1 MCFTASQPRPASYA
15 HAHNAA
21 IWAELG
27 RGGIARADVAHVP
40 NVAAAFGGLGL
51 NSAVRTAPAA
61 FWAAHVAAGD
71 KRSPAFAD
79 ACTRLLATDG
89 GGAPSLRS
97 AVGACELLQE
107 LTFVAKSLGLTG
119 EMPRGSPMPW
129 KPYTAFATLADCLWL
144 LWESALCGEPLMI
157 FSPDYPTKVAEAVLA
172 VASLISPVEYSGDF
186 RPYFTIY
193 DGDFEHYRQHVQS
206 NGASSK
212 AVVFGVTNPVMLQLL
227 ADFPISVLLQP
238 RHREDASTQST
249 LPAPAASQEVLV
261 ESPTGAMKTMKSMK
275 AMKAVRAAPKGEIA
289 GQLADSAGLKK
300 SEVMQLLDALAD
312 IGTKELK
319 KAGKFTLPGLVM
331 IKTRKKKATKAGKR
345 MMFGKEVKVKAQPAK
360 TVVKAFPVKAVKAMK
375 TMKSMKAM
383 KAVRA
388 APKGEIA
395 GQLADSAGLKKSEVM
410 QLLDALADIGTKELK
425 KAGKFTLPGLVMIK
439 TRKKKATKA
448 GKRMMFGK
456 EVKVKAQPAKTVVKA
471 FPVKAVKDRLQRA
484 RRVPGSGRGYAQPE
498 LPQTGLGVL
507 DADAELLQRIKA
519 SDCVDQDDTVLR
531 YFYELTL
538 AFLRPFLPHLEALTT
553 GAAGGAT
560 FDVSSFLASLQ
571 PVGPFSQISRNDCQ
585 NLYSRFIRGVNF
597 KPWLAKQVSTFPR
610 RCEDA
615 SPADAVMA
623 GHAMDSGVGENDRT
637 FSDHPGL
644 GDSSPS
650 ESTALQKKSHPC
662 SCGFC
667 ALELPWAFP
676 AP

>member
-1 MCFTASQPRPASYA
+1 MCIVLCSQDPTQGPATSTVWGLTGEKLQAFRQWTCCFCVCVFDLEQGQRLELETPGDSPLSEEDRQLLRYLAFPDSGPSRLTSVETAVFPFRFRRGSGVSRGRRSASRDLPLKDDFWY
-15 HAHNAA
+15 
-21 IWAELG
+21 
-27 RGGIARADVAHVP
+27 
-40 NVAAAFGGLGL
+40 AAAYFQQQPDEASKRHCVQRSLVVVSQHGFL
-51 NSAVRTAPAA
+51 A
-61 FWAAHVAAGD
+61 FWAALVTEVGKHFQERGPDVLEEVVSAIASWPSPPAGLEGATPLQLPLLGGVLEFLPMVPIRSTPADGSLVTAAPVVPE
-71 KRSPAFAD
+71 PAYQWSSL
-79 ACTRLLATDG
+79 ACTGAWSARLSGNAQALQQKRAGEAQAAAWASVAT
-89 GGAPSLRS
+89 
-97 AVGACELLQE
+97 EE

-238 RHREDASTQST
+238 RHREDASTQSP

-261 ESPTGAMKTMKSMK
+261 ESPTG
-275 AMKAVRAAPKGEIA
+275 
-289 GQLADSAGLKK
+289 
-300 SEVMQLLDALAD
+300 
-312 IGTKELK
+312 
-319 KAGKFTLPGLVM
+319 
-331 IKTRKKKATKAGKR
+331 
-345 MMFGKEVKVKAQPAK
+345 
-360 TVVKAFPVKAVKAMK
+360 
-375 TMKSMKAM
+375 
-383 KAVRA
+383 
-388 APKGEIA
+388 
-395 GQLADSAGLKKSEVM
+395 
-410 QLLDALADIGTKELK
+410 
-425 KAGKFTLPGLVMIK
+425 
-439 TRKKKATKA
+439 
-448 GKRMMFGK
+448 
-456 EVKVKAQPAKTVVKA
+456 
-471 FPVKAVKDRLQRA
+471 DRLQRA
-484 RRVPGSGRGYAQPE
+484 RRVPASGRGYAQPE

-538 AFLRPFLPHLEALTT
+538 AFLRPFLPHLEALT

-610 RCEDA
+610 PREDA
-615 SPADAVMA
+615 SPADAAMA
-623 GHAMDSGVGENDRT
+623 GVSASTLAAPPDRR
-637 FSDHPGL
+637 SLPEGL

-650 ESTALQKKSHPC
+650 ESTALQKKKSPTTCDAVADSAHWSFPDL
-662 SCGFC
+662 SGIRSLVVM
-667 ALELPWAFP
+667 ALDVARRLAWQQCR
-676 AP
+676 